1 MTLCMLAGAFLGL
14 FLFLAFAN
22 RQSAPQTPPTALI
35 AARRPWLGDAVSFGT
50 VVFFYSL
57 LLLAINR
64 FWSATLL
71 GAGLIVLLWAGN
83 RLKAAILSEVLVF
96 SDVFLAG
103 HALRYPRLY
112 FGYAPA
118 WIWPLLA
125 FACGIGL
132 WGMSAEEPF
141 DGLDGAKRL
150 ALIVLFAALLIGVG
164 RALSRPI
171 TWVKRW
177 LSRFPLSFDPQTDA
191 WAYTPLGAA
200 LLHLLWHGQHR
211 EELRRH
217 FFFSGKACER
227 TQGRHEAADH
237 KLLIQAESFVP
248 LHKLLD
254 RPSSTPTIDDLLQKA
269 DSGRLN
275 LDWRGAYTMRTEFAV
290 LTGIAP
296 RSLETYGFDPY
307 RLAAM
312 MPMESLA
319 WVMKRRG
326 YRTVVCH
333 PNDGRFFERFRVM
346 RHLGFDEFIDL
357 ERLLAQWPEMKS
369 ADAYCG
375 RYVSDKALLAWASAY
390 LSAAKAPTFL
400 FVITM
405 EAHGPWD
412 KAKFPGAQS
421 LTEEERYEVH
431 LNHLDQGVASL
442 LKAQSEGLD
451 ASVLMYGDHLPGLHL
466 LRGMT
471 PPIPS
476 RTWWVAWSSL
486 GRGKQSA
493 ERDLA
498 PERLGRRWTQP
509 CEGLMQ
515 DRLSPAKRLS
525 SNAAVA
531 ARGRRLKPKR

>member
-1 MTLCMLAGAFLGL
+1 MTPFALGGAFCSL
-14 FLFLAFAN
+14 FLCLAWAN
-22 RQSAPQTPPTALI
+22 RQSAPQTPPTTLI

-71 GAGLIVLLWAGN
+71 GAGLILLLWAGN
-83 RLKAAILSEVLVF
+83 RLKVAILSEALVF

-112 FGYAPA
+112 FGYAPV
-118 WIWPLLA
+118 WIWPLLGLA
-125 FACGIGL
+125 VGIGL
-132 WGMSAEEPF
+132 WGMSAEAPV
-141 DGLDGAKRL
+141 DGLDGGERL
-150 ALIVLFAALLIGVG
+150 ALIAFLAVLLIGMG

-171 TWVKRW
+171 PWVKRW
-177 LSRFPLSFDPQTDA
+177 LNRFPLSFDPQTDV

-211 EELRRH
+211 EELRER
-217 FFFSGKACER
+217 FSFSGQARER
-227 TQGRHEAADH
+227 MPEQKETADH
-237 KLLIQAESFVP
+237 KVLIQAESFVP

-254 RPSSTPTIDDLLQKA
+254 RPSCTPTIDGLLQKA

-312 MPMESLA
+312 MPMDSLA
-319 WVMKRRG
+319 WAMKRKG

-346 RHLGFDEFIDL
+346 RHFGFDEFIDL
-357 ERLLAQWPEMKS
+357 ERLQAQWPEMKS

-390 LSAAKAPTFL
+390 LSAAKEPTFL

-412 KAKFPGAQS
+412 KAKFPGAES

-431 LNHLDQGVASL
+431 LSHLDQGVAAL
-442 LKAQSEGLD
+442 LKAQAEGLG
-451 ASVLMYGDHLPGLHL
+451 ASVLMYGDHLPGLRL
-466 LRGMT
+466 LRSMT
-471 PPIPS
+471 PPVPS
-476 RTWWVAWSSL
+476 RTRWVAWSSIARSKSHLRQRDFGPENL
-486 GRGKQSA
+486 GRMW
-493 ERDLA
+493 R
-498 PERLGRRWTQP
+498 PEGF
-509 CEGLMQ
+509 E
-515 DRLSPAKRLS
+515 
-525 SNAAVA
+525 
-531 ARGRRLKPKR
+531 